1 MTKEKQI
8 EALAESICDDGEIS
22 AYISA
27 FDGDIS
33 ELDAARLIAG
43 EIVKLLDEPAEK
55 PDEIWICTACGEAEN
70 SDAYCELRV
79 FAGEP
84 INCPISSDEA
94 EWNYVEKKPD
104 EKPADKPCLHFFTIG
119 SDYCSKCGE
128 RLIPQSRTPR
138 GELEDTKEKFEAI
151 KKDFLEDAEK
161 CLVNLRK
168 NNALI
173 NGGPHCQWIEAAC
186 LCLDALITDIAE
198 LKKEKGEDLTI
209 FLKSGKRKADC
220 KESDEKITKKK
231 VYESKNLSDSEKA
244 GYFYV
249 QTLKLTAALEAANAE
264 KASWRRVC
272 EKLEGENK
280 QLTARAEAEEAAN
293 RFGGEMLTK
302 LQSRIKKLE
311 SRLKG
316 KGKL

>member
-1 MTKEKQI
+1 MTGKEQI
-8 EALAESICDDGEIS
+8 EAI
-22 AYISA
+22 
-27 FDGDIS
+27 
-33 ELDAARLIAG
+33 
-43 EIVKLLDEPAEK
+43 KLLEKAEKIWSGVDVPLRCELTYIKLCPAKAIISQTIALLKGPAEEPADEP
-55 PDEIWICTACGEAEN
+55 
-70 SDAYCELRV
+70 V
-79 FAGEP
+79 
-84 INCPISSDEA
+84 
-94 EWNYVEKKPD
+94 
-104 EKPADKPCLHFFTIG
+104 DKPCLHFFTIG